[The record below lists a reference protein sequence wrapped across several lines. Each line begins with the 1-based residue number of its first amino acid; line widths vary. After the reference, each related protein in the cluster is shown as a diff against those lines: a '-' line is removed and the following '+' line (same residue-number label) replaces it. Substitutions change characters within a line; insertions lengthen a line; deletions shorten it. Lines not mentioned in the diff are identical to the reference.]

1 MKQKGFTLID
11 LMVTMAVFAI
21 LAIVGI
27 PTMRSMIEDNRL
39 RSSSEELYSKLTQ
52 SKARA
57 IDNQNDVTV
66 NFVTGQNW
74 CYGANT
80 NTVCS
85 CNVANNCTL
94 GSVTN
99 NANQTSLSIT
109 GFTGSNAI
117 IKSGQGTLTNS
128 GKATF
133 SLNGKSVS
141 IIVSQMGL
149 ITICSDTVGGYA
161 SCL

>member
-21 LAIVGI
+21 LMIVGI

-57 IDNQNDVTV
+57 IDNQKDVTV

-74 CYGANT
+74 CYGANI

-85 CNVANNCTL
+85 CNVVNNCAL

-109 GFTGSNAI
+109 GFTSSNAI
-117 IKSGQGTLTNS
+117 IKSGLGTLANS